1 MTKERVQPNET
12 VVPLLHCTSPEETLA
27 FWRALDFAVTWEQ
40 TRPYLWLAFRWSGFE
55 LNYRA
60 APDGVDPS
68 AEKTGGALVMVDA
81 VAPYHAAFAEAMR
94 RGYGRV
100 LAKGRPR
107 IGRLRPG
114 ASRFTVTDPSGN
126 IIVFIQRNE
135 PNIEYGGAK
144 ELAGLAR
151 VLDNARILR
160 EFKNDDRAA
169 FRALDSGL
177 RRRGEAASPVE
188 QALALA
194 ALIELSVAL
203 DEEERAPEWG
213 ARLRALPL
221 SAAERDQV
229 TLSVADQTL
238 LTPWLPARD
247 PR

>member
-1 MTKERVQPNET
+1 MTENGVQPNET

-27 FWRALDFAVTWEQ
+27 FWRGLGFAVTWEQ

-60 APDGVDPS
+60 APDGVDPA
-68 AEKTGGALVMVDA
+68 AEKTGGCLVMVDA
-81 VAPYHAAFAEAMR
+81 VAGYHAAFAEAMR
-94 RGYGRV
+94 RGYGKV

-114 ASRFTVTDPSGN
+114 ATRFTITDPSGN
-126 IIVFIQRNE
+126 IIVFIQRDE
-135 PNIEYGGAK
+135 PDVEYGGAK

-177 RRRGEAASPVE
+177 RRRGEAAPPVE

-203 DEEERAPEWG
+203 SEDGRVPDWG

-221 SAAERDQV
+221 TDSERDQV
-229 TLSVADQTL
+229 TLSVADPTL
-238 LTPWLPARD
+238 LTPWLPNQD
-247 PR
+247 